1 MKYEEIDG
9 KLKEMCADAVEFHN
23 RETAVMEEITV
34 ALEEANGNGDPD
46 TWESYKAVVDAYA
59 DGLTTIMN
67 GLLSYAKN
75 QATKD
80 VGKS

>member
-23 RETAVMEEITV
+23 KETAVMEEITT

-59 DGLTTIMN
+59 DGMTTIMN
-67 GLLSYAKN
+67 GLLFYAKN
-75 QATKD
+75 HVAKD
-80 VGKS
+80 VGKG